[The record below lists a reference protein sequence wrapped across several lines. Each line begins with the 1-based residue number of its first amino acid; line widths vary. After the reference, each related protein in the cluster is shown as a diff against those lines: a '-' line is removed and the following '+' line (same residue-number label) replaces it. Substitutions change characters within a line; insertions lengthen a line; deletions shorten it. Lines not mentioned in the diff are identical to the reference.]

1 MKKTLFL
8 LTILCKVSI
17 SSAQTTK
24 PVYKVIPVITSHSF
38 YLKGGSRALT
48 GNSSRQVLP
57 IELPPNTVEWYYT
70 VTTTSSRKQS
80 LNSNLTGQLDKFLV
94 PGFGISST
102 ASSAIEVPAGTGL
115 CDVYIMTNPNE
126 VIKYV
131 NKKPAV
137 SFLMNDSRQNYT
149 SGVIQVKDFLYGSCF
164 LVLRNPS
171 ASLGL
176 NVTVEVTAIVS
187 TTAGNSSTAMQ

>member
-102 ASSAIEVPAGTGL
+102 ALSAIEVPAGTGL